1 MVVYDLYRGIGVI
14 DKALCYLWKTFFA
27 DKVVKAQAI
36 TTREQFSER
45 NKVCANVSEGIL
57 TVN

>member
-36 TTREQFSER
+36 TTREQFPE
-45 NKVCANVSEGIL
+45 KQPIQL
-57 TVN
+57 